1 MQSLS
6 RRDGPERPGLEF
18 RQGVT
23 RLALRGRKAPFDE
36 TFERPA
42 ETPRASTACRVY
54 IFLADPYEMERS
66 KGLAAPFSYDFL
78 SKAYERGPEVA
89 PPEPFPY
96 EITADS
102 YEKGARIVISRYAG
116 QRPEPKL

>member
-1 MQSLS
+1 MS
-6 RRDGPERPGLEF
+6 
-18 RQGVT
+18 T
-23 RLALRGRKAPFDE
+23 LRSFAVRARHAGSARSA
-36 TFERPA
+36 
-42 ETPRASTACRVY
+42 ASTACRVY

-96 EITADS
+96 ENTTDS

-116 QRPEPKL
+116 QWPEPKL